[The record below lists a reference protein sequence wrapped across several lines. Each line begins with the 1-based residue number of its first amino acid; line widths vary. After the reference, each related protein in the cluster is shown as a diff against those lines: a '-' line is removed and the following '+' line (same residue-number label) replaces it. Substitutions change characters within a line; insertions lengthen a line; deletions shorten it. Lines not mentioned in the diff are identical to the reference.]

1 MIHLT
6 DSAVDAMR
14 TAISGA
20 GKQGL
25 RIAVQSGGCSGLK
38 YQLGLVSE
46 GAPHD
51 IVLEQG
57 GVTVFVEPE
66 SEPHLKGTVV
76 DFVTS
81 VEGSGFT
88 FDNPNAKSRC
98 GCGKSFC

>member
-1 MIHLT
+1 M
-6 DSAVDAMR
+6 
-14 TAISGA
+14 
-20 GKQGL
+20 
-25 RIAVQSGGCSGLK
+25 
-38 YQLGLVSE
+38 
-46 GAPHD
+46 
-51 IVLEQG
+51 
-57 GVTVFVEPE
+57 TVFVEPE